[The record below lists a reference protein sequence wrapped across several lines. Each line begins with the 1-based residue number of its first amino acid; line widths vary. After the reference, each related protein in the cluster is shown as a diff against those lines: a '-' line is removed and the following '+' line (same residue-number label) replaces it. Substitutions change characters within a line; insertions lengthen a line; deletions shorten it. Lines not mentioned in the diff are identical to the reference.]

1 MPTHRLPSDP
11 SLEHL
16 KGQAR
21 ALQQRVRAGDAAA
34 LAVVR
39 EHHPR
44 LTRLVAGDVAS
55 VGLKLADAQLA
66 IARMYGHP
74 SWPRLRA
81 YVEVVGRYSSSP
93 HQAPAGSETPEGR
106 ADDFLRL
113 ACLTYGG
120 DDPARRERARALLAE
135 HPEIARASI
144 HTIAAVGE
152 IEAART
158 LLARDPEQA
167 RLPGGPHRWEPIL
180 YLAYARI
187 DDAPPDRSTLA
198 VARLLL
204 EHGSDPNAGF
214 LWEGA
219 SPPFTALTGLFGG
232 GEGGA
237 TQPPHQHALELA
249 RLLLEAGAD
258 PNDEQTLYNRHFE
271 PEDDHL
277 ELLFASGLGT
287 GDGGPWHRR
296 LAPGHATPRQMLED
310 QLRFAA
316 GNDRPER
323 VALLLAHGVAA
334 DGRGTEHPIH
344 RGRSALE
351 VAIASGSSR
360 VAELLVEAG
369 ATRPRL
375 DDVDELIAAAVAG
388 RRERSEALI
397 AADATLLERA
407 IARTP
412 GSVIT
417 AAEFGRVEAV
427 RLLVRLGFPVNAM
440 DRRSPLHE
448 AAWRGDLPLIE
459 TLLEL
464 GADARA
470 RDLQFGSTP
479 AGFAEHGGHAE
490 IAAFLARR
498 ERE

>member
-16 KGQAR
+16 KSQAR
-21 ALQQRVRAGDAAA
+21 ALQRRVRAGDEAA

-74 SWPRLRA
+74 SWPRLRT

-93 HQAPAGSETPEGR
+93 HQAPAGAETPEGR

-120 DDPARRERARALLAE
+120 DDPARRERARALLAK
-135 HPEIARASI
+135 HPEIAHASI
-144 HTIAAVGE
+144 HTIAAAGK
-152 IEAART
+152 IEAARA
-158 LLARDPEQA
+158 LLTRDPRRLACAGRTVWSRSCTSPTPASRTRYRTA
-167 RLPGGPHRWEPIL
+167 RAW
-180 YLAYARI
+180 
-187 DDAPPDRSTLA
+187 RS
-198 VARLLL
+198 RDCY
-204 EHGSDPNAGF
+204 S
-214 LWEGA
+214 
-219 SPPFTALTGLFGG
+219 S
-232 GEGGA
+232 
-237 TQPPHQHALELA
+237 TQPAHQHALELA

-258 PNDEQTLYNRHFE
+258 PNDEQTLYNLHFE

-277 ELLFASGLGT
+277 ELLFAYGLGT
-287 GDGGPWHRR
+287 SDGGPWHRR

-316 GNDRPER
+316 GTDRPER

-369 ATRPRL
+369 DARPRL

-397 AADATLLERA
+397 AADASLLERA
-407 IARTP
+407 IARAP

-417 AAEFGRVEAV
+417 AAEFGRIEAV
-427 RLLVRLGFPVNAM
+427 RLLVLLGFPVNAI

-479 AGFAEHGGHAE
+479 AGWAEHGGHAE
-490 IAAFLARR
+490 VAAFLARQ